1 MNVFVILGVL
11 FLALIIIIPLVEKS
25 GMRVSPEASA
35 KISRFI
41 WPLLI
46 IALVIQLIMFAF

>member
-11 FLALIIIIPLVEKS
+11 FVALLVIIPLVEKS
-25 GMRVSPEASA
+25 GMRVSPEITA
-35 KISRFI
+35 KLSRFI

-46 IALVIQLIMFAF
+46 IALVIQLLFVMF

>member
-46 IALVIQLIMFAF
+46 LALVIQLIMFAF